1 MPSLELSPGESL
13 LLRFKSRV
21 SRPKLGKCQ
30 VYVTSQR
37 MCWFKKSLVSSRE
50 AGSTN
55 SGKAESAEIR
65 PPTMQTRH
73 ANMAKFFFSKPQYMF
88 KINLDKGAAA
98 STPHSELIFKL
109 SGDADVKE
117 RQFEDLKALLT
128 DLLAQN
134 QLPEHVGDGGEGPGT
149 KAPPSAAASGA
160 PETAVVRNA
169 RKRARLSAASR
180 VDATMQNAQPSSSS
194 SASVQHKA
202 GEDHLAVPLSFA
214 ERRAALFSKPDLQR
228 SHEELVLSGAMNEEE
243 FWRMFQEQQA
253 AAANTDNTSEGRAA
267 SQLTGQPGSGAT
279 APNEP
284 ERIRLD
290 VATIRSIFV
299 KNPKVF
305 ERYQRKVPGEMT
317 ESEFWSEYFHAVA
330 FRSTSIAHGGGTGS
344 LRTAI
349 SAAAAAA
356 AATADNESSTN
367 DGTGSENT
375 STVPKEVSSDA
386 HDNNGTTGGGDSEDP
401 PPFFDPRFDLRETDG
416 DVMLPIRQRLQSSE
430 STVSSSGKSK
440 ATKSKKSRKRG
451 SSAILDSLN
460 SISSMSL
467 AQRPS
472 RKEQR
477 DRLVSSVHLTVCCAS
492 K

>member
-30 VYVTSQR
+30 VYVTSKR
-37 MCWFKKSLVSSRE
+37 LCWFKKSLVSARE
-50 AGSTN
+50 AGSTH
-55 SGKAESAEIR
+55 SGKSGTTGSAEIR

-73 ANMAKFFFSKPQYMF
+73 ADMAKFFFSKPQYMF

-109 SGDADVKE
+109 SGDADVKD

-128 DLLAQN
+128 DLLAQK
-134 QLPEHVGDGGEGPGT
+134 QQPERVGDGGEGSSS
-149 KAPPSAAASGA
+149 KAPPSATGGGVS
-160 PETAVVRNA
+160 ETVVVRNA

-180 VDATMQNAQPSSSS
+180 VDATMQNVQPSSSS
-194 SASVQHKA
+194 AQHKP
-202 GEDHLAVPLSFA
+202 GEDHLGVPLSFA

-253 AAANTDNTSEGRAA
+253 AAATAAANADEASEGGTA
-267 SQLTGQPGSGAT
+267 SQITLQTGSGT
-279 APNEP
+279 TVPNEP

-330 FRSTSIAHGGGTGS
+330 FRSTNIARGGGS

-356 AATADNESSTN
+356 AATAENEPTNESSEK
-367 DGTGSENT
+367 S
-375 STVPKEVSSDA
+375 STMPKEVPST
-386 HDNNGTTGGGDSEDP
+386 HDHNGTAVDMEGP
-401 PPFFDPRFDLRETDG
+401 CFDPRFDLRETAG

-430 STVSSSGKSK
+430 STISRSGKTK
-440 ATKSKKSRKRG
+440 TTKSKKSRRKG

-477 DRLVSSVHLTVCCAS
+477 ERLVSSLYLTRLLCN
-492 K
+492 